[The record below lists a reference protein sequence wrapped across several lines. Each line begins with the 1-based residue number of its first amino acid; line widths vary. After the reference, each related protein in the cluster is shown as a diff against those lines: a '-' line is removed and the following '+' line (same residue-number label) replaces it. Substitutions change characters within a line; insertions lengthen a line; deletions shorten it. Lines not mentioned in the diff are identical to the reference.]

1 MTPDARRKALESAVA
16 SLLRERRLAA
26 GLNMAQVARKAGLS
40 QPMIGFV
47 EQGARKPTLDTLLRI
62 CDALGEDIVS
72 LLASAKRTAGLD

>member
-16 SLLRERRLAA
+16 ALLRERRLAA